1 MRKNILT
8 KIIGFL
14 AIVAILAG
22 CKAKKELL
30 PASEIPKVMEL
41 MLPSP
46 GLTQKI
52 KLDSVNGMNTVFKTL
67 SIKAKANLN
76 INNNNND
83 VNMNIRIRNNE
94 AIWVSVTAMAGL
106 EVARALIT
114 ADSVKVLNRMD
125 NIYLKKP
132 FSYIYEFTNERI
144 TFQTLQSVLLGNAMS
159 EFISESTQLKN
170 EDQNTQL
177 KTVLASMVYNFT
189 VNQQNKVLFT
199 QLNDASAGQELLVN
213 YTNFLSINQQL
224 IPHSVIINSKA
235 KNKAISLDL
244 NYLKIDMDGNVD
256 LPFRVPERFLIKN

>member
-1 MRKNILT
+1 M
-8 KIIGFL
+8 
-14 AIVAILAG
+14 
-22 CKAKKELL
+22 

-41 MLPSP
+41 MPPSP

-67 SIKAKANLN
+67 SIKAKADLN

-159 EFISESTQLKN
+159 EFINESTQLKMKTKIPN
-170 EDQNTQL
+170 L
-177 KTVLASMVYNFT
+177 KQFWLQWF
-189 VNQQNKVLFT
+189 
-199 QLNDASAGQELLVN
+199 
-213 YTNFLSINQQL
+213 I
-224 IPHSVIINSKA
+224 
-235 KNKAISLDL
+235 ISLL
-244 NYLKIDMDGNVD
+244 ISRIRYYL
-256 LPFRVPERFLIKN
+256 LS

>member
-8 KIIGFL
+8 KLICLLVF
-14 AIVAILAG
+14 VAILAG

-30 PASEIPKVMEL
+30 PATEIPKVMAPEKA
-41 MLPSP
+41 PD
-46 GLTQKI
+46 LTKMN
-52 KLDSVNGMNTVFKTL
+52 KLDAVKRMNTVFKTL
-67 SIKAKANLN
+67 SIKAKADLN
-76 INNNNND
+76 INNKSND

-94 AIWVSVTAMAGL
+94 AIWVSITAVAGL

-132 FSYIYEFTNERI
+132 FSYIYEYTNERI
-144 TFQTLQSVLLGNAMS
+144 TFQTLQSVLVGNAMS
-159 EFISESTQLKN
+159 EFISESTELKN
-170 EDQNTQL
+170 EGENALL
-177 KTVLASMVYNFT
+177 KTVLASMIYNFT
-189 VNQQNKVLFT
+189 VDQQNKVLFT
-199 QLNDASAGQELLVN
+199 QLNDALAEQELLVN

-224 IPHSVIINSKA
+224 IPHSVIMNSKA

-244 NYLKIDMDGNVD
+244 SYLKIDMDGNLD

>member
-8 KIIGFL
+8 KIIGLL
-14 AIVAILAG
+14 AIVVFFAG

-41 MLPSP
+41 MPPSP
-46 GLTQKI
+46 DLTQKV
-52 KLDSVNGMNTVFKTL
+52 KLDAVNGMNTVFKTL
-67 SIKAKANLN
+67 SIKAKADLN
-76 INNNNND
+76 INNKSND

-94 AIWVSVTAMAGL
+94 AIWVSVTAVAGL

-170 EDQNTQL
+170 VGDNTQL
-177 KTVLASMVYNFT
+177 TTVLASMIYNLT
-189 VNQQNKVLFT
+189 VDQQNKVLFN
-199 QLNDASAGQELLVN
+199 QLSDATAGQELLVN
-213 YTNFLSINQQL
+213 YSNFLSINQQL
-224 IPHSVIINSKA
+224 IPHSVIMNSKA

-244 NYLKIDMDGNVD
+244 IYLKIDMDGNVD